1 MAHAETG
8 ARRRSAPA
16 NIDEAV
22 HLAPA
27 SLRRPP
33 AVTINETNGSRSQ
46 CRSGSNRHPGGRG
59 GKQKE
64 RA

>member
-1 MAHAETG
+1 MAHAEVAG

-33 AVTINETNGSRSQ
+33 AVTINETNGF
-46 CRSGSNRHPGGRG
+46 
-59 GKQKE
+59 QKPVPVWE
-64 RA
+64 